1 MKNFICFFLLVASLS
16 HAQDFSE
23 SWEGYFSFAE
33 IVDVEEGNDKIYVAG
48 VNAVKIIDPLTN
60 TSETLS
66 TIEGLI
72 GDDISAI
79 FYSQSKDRLV
89 IGYENGTLQ
98 IVDGNGEI
106 TTEVAITDK
115 QTISA
120 ERKKVNRFY
129 ERGDLLYIATEFGVA
144 LYDLERLE
152 FDDTYFIGDGG
163 NQVRVSGLEFFEGQ
177 LYASTTDSG
186 IFRADLTDPF
196 LLDFDNWTRVAVFP
210 WDGIIEYDERLIAI
224 NLSRTIWEQL
234 NDRFVNTGRT
244 ISNRALDY
252 SRNQEFLFILSRDE
266 IKIFNTVLNEVTT
279 LSNAQFEI
287 FKFTSLEIID
297 NDLYVGTEQNGLLRI
312 NYASPTDFEFIDID
326 GPIKNEVF
334 SVTTGES
341 GVWVGFGNYDVF
353 YNPFPL
359 ERFGVSRLREDQPW
373 DNYRFE
379 DILMPRSV
387 SSIVIDPSN
396 PERVFINS
404 MIDGIV
410 DFEPDVNLLL
420 YDDSNS
426 SLESIPGLVDNYRIS
441 SGEADSRGNV
451 WFLHSIST
459 VPIHRLSSDGQWT
472 GFEFGDDF
480 PDVFGNL
487 RVSATKLTL
496 DIAGRVYWGTTER
509 GLFAFD
515 PETGET
521 GQLTE
526 EVGEGNL
533 VNPYV
538 GALRVDQNN
547 TLWIGSNLGLRVLS
561 NPSSILD
568 EEVRDARP
576 IIIEDQ
582 NGIPRELLADQ
593 AILDIEVDGNN
604 NKWVATSDSGAYLFS
619 PSGQETIFQFTK
631 DNSPLPVNTVND
643 ISIDFNTGKVYF
655 ATDGGLV
662 SFQGTRSSAPRE
674 DLSEVFAFPNPVR
687 PGFDGNVIIDGLT
700 DRARVKI
707 TDVEGNLLYEA
718 ISQGGS
724 IPWDTRSFSGDK
736 VASGVYFLLVN
747 TDDTIETTV
756 FKLMI
761 IR

>member
-1 MKNFICFFLLVASLS
+1 MKKFICFFLLVASLS

-79 FYSQSKDRLV
+79 FYSQNKDRLV

-224 NLSRTIWEQL
+224 NLSRTIWELL
-234 NDRFVNTGRT
+234 NNRFVDTGRT

-252 SRNQEFLFILSRDE
+252 ARNQDFLFILSRDE
-266 IKIFNTVLNEVTT
+266 IKIFNTALNEVTT
-279 LSNAQFEI
+279 LSNTQFEI
-287 FKFTSLEIID
+287 FRFTSLEVIGD
-297 NDLYVGTEQNGLLRI
+297 NLNVGTEQNGLLRI
-312 NYASPTDFEFIDID
+312 NYLSPTDFEFIDID
-326 GPIKNEVF
+326 GPIKNEIF

-373 DNYRFE
+373 DNYSFE
-379 DILMPRSV
+379 DILSPRSV

-410 DFEPDVNLLL
+410 DFEPDVNLLR

-459 VPIHRLSSDGQWT
+459 VPIHRFSPEGQWT
-472 GFEFGDDF
+472 GFEFEDEF

-496 DIAGRVYWGTTER
+496 DNAGRVYWGTTER

-515 PETGET
+515 PETGNS

-561 NPSSILD
+561 NPSSILE

-674 DLSEVFAFPNPVR
+674 DLTEVFAFPNPVR

-707 TDVEGNLLYEA
+707 TDVEGNLVYEA